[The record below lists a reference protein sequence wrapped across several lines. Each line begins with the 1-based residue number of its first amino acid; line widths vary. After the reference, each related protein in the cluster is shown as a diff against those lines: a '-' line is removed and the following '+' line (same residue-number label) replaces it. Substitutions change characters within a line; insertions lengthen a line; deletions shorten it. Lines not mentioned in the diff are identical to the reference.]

1 MLNNNVKKLDKENIA
16 AINSNNLSILTNT
29 ALEVIRKVTTDKSD
43 ILYPVTEENEE
54 TIEAIIVE
62 KIKNK
67 LL

>member
-1 MLNNNVKKLDKENIA
+1 MFNDNVKKLGTDDIA
-16 AINSNNLSILTNT
+16 SINSNALNALADT
-29 ALEVIRKVTTDKSD
+29 ALEIIKKVTTDKSD
-43 ILYPVTEENEE
+43 ILYPVTVENEE

>member
-1 MLNNNVKKLDKENIA
+1 MFNDNVKKLGTDDIA
-16 AINSNNLSILTNT
+16 RINSNALNALADT
-29 ALEVIRKVTTDKSD
+29 ALEIIKKVTTDKSD
-43 ILYPVTEENEE
+43 ILYPVTVENEE

>member
-1 MLNNNVKKLDKENIA
+1 MLNDNVKKLGTDDIA
-16 AINSNNLSILTNT
+16 AINNNALDALADT
-29 ALEVIRKVTTDKSD
+29 ALEVIKKVTTDKSD